1 MTNPRR
7 TRGTAPVES
16 MAPLAAALPWGPKAG
31 VARDVAPRTL
41 AGQTAQRLREDIIR
55 NRLEPGERLT
65 IQKLVR
71 RYGVGTSPLR
81 EALFQVA
88 SDGLVRVEDHK
99 GFVVA
104 SLSLGEMQDVSSLR
118 AYLEINALRRSIEQ
132 GGEEWEAAVLTAA
145 HRLAKADARLVDA
158 KGGDLLVATDEWET
172 RHRAFHYALCSACGS
187 PWLLHFFD
195 ALYDQLERY
204 RRRLWHYEDRVADAG
219 NEHEQIRD
227 AALARQGDVAVKLLS
242 EHFRRQAV
250 LTTVPSSPAAGRSEG
265 AAAGAPPRRPTR
277 AKRPVATLMR

>member
-7 TRGTAPVES
+7 MRAVVSADSIAP
-16 MAPLAAALPWGPKAG
+16 ATPALPWGPKAG

-65 IQKLVR
+65 IQKLVQ

-81 EALFQVA
+81 EALFQLA

-104 SLSLGEMQDVSSLR
+104 ALSAGEMEDVSSLR

-145 HRLAKADARLVDA
+145 HRLAKADARLVGA
-158 KGGDLLVATDEWET
+158 KGGDLLAVTDEWET

-204 RRRLWHYEDRVADAG
+204 RRRLWRYEDRVVDAG
-219 NEHEQIRD
+219 NEHEQIKD
-227 AALARQGDVAVKLLS
+227 AALARKGDAAVRLLS

-250 LTTVPSSPAAGRSEG
+250 SATALASPAVGDADAG
-265 AAAGAPPRRPTR
+265 AAARRR
-277 AKRPVATLMR
+277 R